1 MKNKNKSFNQLLQL
15 LKAYQERDEARD
27 QLQKVLN
34 KVMSSRLPKF
44 LIGWPHIQQE
54 SPLIKPTKANSSI
67 TESNSL
73 SKTYNYHSHCNDQHQ
88 IKQVVTR
95 LTKLTKFD
103 QI

>member
-1 MKNKNKSFNQLLQL
+1 MKKNNKSFKQLLQL
-15 LKAYQERDEARD
+15 LKAYQERDEVRD

-34 KVMSSRLPKF
+34 KVMSSSLPKF

-73 SKTYNYHSHCNDQHQ
+73 SKTYNHHSHGSPLLIPSVIQ
-88 IKQVVTR
+88 
-95 LTKLTKFD
+95 
-103 QI
+103 